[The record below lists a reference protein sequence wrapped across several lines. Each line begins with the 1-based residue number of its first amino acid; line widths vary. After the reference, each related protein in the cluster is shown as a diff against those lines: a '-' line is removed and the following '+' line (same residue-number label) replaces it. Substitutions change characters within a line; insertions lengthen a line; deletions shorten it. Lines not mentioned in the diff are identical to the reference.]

1 MDMSDVP
8 PMIAANIAEGEGV
21 AVEIRGQSV
30 FVCRSGGRVYAVSN
44 QCTHAGSR
52 LDGGKVC
59 DGVVT
64 CPLHGAK
71 FRLSTGECL
80 SVRRSYASLQTF
92 PVREEGGQVHVDV
105 P

>member
-1 MDMSDVP
+1 MSDVP
-8 PMIAANIAEGEGV
+8 PLAAVAIGEGEGV
-21 AVEIRGQSV
+21 AVEIRGQDV
-30 FVCRSGGRVYAVSN
+30 FVCRSGGRLYAVSN
-44 QCTHAGSR
+44 RCTHAGSR

-59 DGVVT
+59 DGVVA

-80 SVRRSYASLQTF
+80 SSRLNYASLQTF